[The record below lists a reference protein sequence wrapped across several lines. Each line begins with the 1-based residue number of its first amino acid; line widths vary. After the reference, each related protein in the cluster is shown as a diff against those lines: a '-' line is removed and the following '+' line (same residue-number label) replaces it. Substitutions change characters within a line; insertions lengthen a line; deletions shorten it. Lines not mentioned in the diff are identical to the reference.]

1 MSKDSSVK
9 FYKDNKERVQYE
21 SFLKEENMVVNDTN
35 IYHKMENKSW
45 LKMRY
50 YNYKKLF
57 SFGKFSFYR
66 QMSGFFL
73 WSWARLVG

>member
-45 LKMRY
+45 LKMLY
-50 YNYKKLF
+50 YDYKRLF

-66 QMSGFFL
+66 QMSGFFV
-73 WSWARLVG
+73 RVGLG